1 MFIANAP
8 SDQDA
13 IRKYYNTGYYSLEEF
28 MQYAHS
34 LQLKTHEAKPEL
46 AYNGHK
52 PLVSSDRRHDDRR
65 AKTALLHQ
73 GCEIASRGTEEVIYL
88 EFGVRAGVS
97 ISAAAQKLPKDSK
110 LYGFD
115 TFTGLPDGWVCSG
128 GLSGR
133 INRVREAGE
142 MAVEN
147 FPDISDRRIILIK
160 GLIQDTLPSIIPMVS
175 EKRLF
180 INIDTDTYTAAL
192 YVLAMLHPY
201 IKNGDV
207 VYFDEFVDS
216 LNEYAAFNDY
226 IRSFYM
232 KDRFIPVG
240 RAFDA
245 FLFEIASS

>member
-1 MFIANAP
+1 LFNF
-8 SDQDA
+8 QD
-13 IRKYYNTGYYSLEEF
+13 RSTRDLYFSTGYSSLENF
-28 MQYAHS
+28 MEYAHS
-34 LQLKTHEAKPEL
+34 LPLTTHEAKPEL
-46 AYNGHK
+46 AYDGHR
-52 PLVSSDRRHDDRR
+52 PLVSSDRRNDDRR
-65 AKTALLHQ
+65 AKTSLLHQ
-73 GCEIASRGTEEVIYL
+73 GCAIACERGGDIVYL

-97 ISAAAQKLPKDSK
+97 ISAAAERLPASAK

-128 GLSGR
+128 GLSGKVNR
-133 INRVREAGE
+133 IRAPGE

-147 FPDISDRRIILIK
+147 LPDISDRRIILIK
-160 GLIQDTLPSIIPMVS
+160 GLIQDTLPTIIPMLFG
-175 EKRLF
+175 KRLF

-201 IKNGDV
+201 IKAGDV

-226 IRSFYM
+226 VRSFYM
-232 KDRFIPVG
+232 RDRFNPIG

-245 FLFEIASS
+245 FLFEVR

>member
-1 MFIANAP
+1 MFITNTP
-8 SDQDA
+8 IDQEA
-13 IRKYYNTGYYSLEEF
+13 IRKYYNTGYYSIEEF
-28 MQYAHS
+28 LDYAHS
-34 LQLKTHEAKPEL
+34 LKIAKHEAKPDL
-46 AYNGHK
+46 AWK
-52 PLVSSDRRHDDRR
+52 AARPLVSADRHSDMRP

-73 GCEIASRGTEEVIYL
+73 GCSLVSGQSDEVIYL
-88 EFGVRAGVS
+88 EFGVRAGLS
-97 ISAAAQKLPKDSK
+97 IAAAAEKLPPQSK

-128 GLSGR
+128 GHSGK
-133 INRVREAGE
+133 INRIRNPGD

-160 GLIQDTLPSIIPMVS
+160 GLIQDTLPSVLPNLS
-175 EKRLF
+175 GKRLF
-180 INIDTDTYTAAL
+180 VNIDTDTYTAAL

-201 IKNGDV
+201 LKRGDA

-226 IRSFYM
+226 VRSWYM
-232 KDRFIPVG
+232 KERFIPIG

-245 FLFEIASS
+245 FLFKID